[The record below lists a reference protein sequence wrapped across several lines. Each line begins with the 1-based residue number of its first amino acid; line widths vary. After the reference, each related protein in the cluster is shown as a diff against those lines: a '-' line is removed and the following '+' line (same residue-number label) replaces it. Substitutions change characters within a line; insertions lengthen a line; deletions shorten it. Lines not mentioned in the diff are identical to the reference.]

1 MCEYCHSYPHLHGC
15 PNEPDPETVYN
26 CKHCGGDIRE
36 GDEYWEIGDEVY
48 CEDCFYD
55 GIAAFC
61 REHADVKYHA
71 EDENASEEVIGKCA
85 ACGDDVL
92 EWEEYYEYDG
102 NLYHAECFL
111 DKANELFSDDIV
123 RCTAEADEYWPE
135 DDD

>member
-1 MCEYCHSYPHLHGC
+1 MVAVKVNGVGLDAVALILEGKGHVQRENVADVYALELHGGG
-15 PNEPDPETVYN
+15 
-26 CKHCGGDIRE
+26 KLARGLAGGLARSGGGGDDDLALL
-36 GDEYWEIGDEVY
+36 G
-48 CEDCFYD
+48 
-55 GIAAFC
+55 
-61 REHADVKYHA
+61 
-71 EDENASEEVIGKCA
+71 A

-123 RCTAEADEYWPE
+123 RRTAEADEYWPE